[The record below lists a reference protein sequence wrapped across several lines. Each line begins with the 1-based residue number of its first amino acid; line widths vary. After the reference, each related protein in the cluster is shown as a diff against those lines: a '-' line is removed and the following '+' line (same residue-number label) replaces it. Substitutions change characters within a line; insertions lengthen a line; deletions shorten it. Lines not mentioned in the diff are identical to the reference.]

1 MRLLAICLIDQRARH
16 THALQRLISPIFLR
30 ITHPIDMQHGAIA
43 IRQFYLYIG
52 LIFLVLLSQNVLVR
66 IHQTRIVRSEDQRS
80 ALLHLH
86 FVADAENRLI
96 RTEERHRLCVT
107 PNPTSTRPSG
117 CLVGSLHQTGLEPR
131 ISCLFLSLLIPH
143 LHCPLI
149 ASLRTQGDT
158 RIRHRQG
165 GGRGYPSRIPNG
177 LPLLVR
183 QGQAISGLR
192 RTLFLRTHL
201 PTETRTCLV

>member
-16 THALQRLISPIFLR
+16 THALQRLISSVFLR

-43 IRQFYLYIG
+43 IRQLYLNIG

-86 FVADAENRLI
+86 FVANSENGLI
-96 RTEERHRLCVT
+96 RTVERHRLCVT

-117 CLVGSLHQTGLEPR
+117 CLVGSLHQAGLEPR

-143 LHCPLI
+143 IHRP
-149 ASLRTQGDT
+149 SVTSFRSKHSPG
-158 RIRHRQG
+158 IRHRQG
-165 GGRGYPSRIPNG
+165 GG
-177 LPLLVR
+177 
-183 QGQAISGLR
+183 
-192 RTLFLRTHL
+192 
-201 PTETRTCLV
+201 